1 MQPSLFKHWA
11 AQPDTESADP
21 SVMSSQFV
29 GARVPFCW
37 QIAPA
42 GGGQT
47 GWAPSWQVGVEVHW
61 TSDVVV
67 GVILGGRQ
75 TVGVS
80 LTVTVDAEQIAA
92 ALVTVTVD
100 AAGQVPVV
108 LAEVA
113 HVFEEDCTA
122 VQVLGDV
129 VADDLAG
136 LVCEVVLAGA
146 VVLLGTLTV
155 VLRYISPSTQHSFS
169 VNVALPMV
177 SPQCRYYNTVSIKS
191 IKVTIYTY
199 HPCAITLS

>member
-1 MQPSLFKHWA
+1 
-11 AQPDTESADP
+11 
-21 SVMSSQFV
+21 MSSQLV
-29 GARVPFCW
+29 GLRVPFCW
-37 QIAPA
+37 QIDPA
-42 GGGQT
+42 GGLQT
-47 GWAPSWQVGVEVHW
+47 GLAPSWQVGVEVHW
-61 TSDVVV
+61 AAAEVE

-80 LTVTVDAEQIAA
+80 LTVTVDAEQIVG

-100 AAGQVPVV
+100 AGQVPVV

-136 LVCEVVLAGA
+136 LVCEVVLPGA

-169 VNVALPMV
+169 VNVALPME
-177 SPQCRYYNTVSIKS
+177 SPQCRCYNTVSMYS
-191 IKVTIYTY
+191 IKAQYIHTI
-199 HPCAITLS
+199 LVR